1 MAVPVPRLP
10 WWAQSLLVG
19 LLCALAG
26 VGAAL
31 LVSHDDLGRDLAQA
45 LLSGLVVGFA
55 GGLGTAWN
63 ARRQDARFREATAG
77 LGDDGARAAHRAVRR
92 GPVPGDPRVREA
104 AVRLLD
110 VRLDVATQHP
120 GLNLACIL
128 LVGGYAAVQALTRTP
143 WWWLGVLVALGA
155 AVSWYREPVRLRRRR
170 AELTGDPVA
179 A

>member
-1 MAVPVPRLP
+1 MAVSVPRPP

-19 LLCALAG
+19 LLSTLVG
-26 VGAAL
+26 FGAAL
-31 LVSHDDLGRDLAQA
+31 LVSHDDLGRDLPQS
-45 LLSGLVVGFA
+45 LLSGLVLGVA
-55 GGLGTAWN
+55 AGLGTAWN
-63 ARRQDARFREATAG
+63 AHREDARFREVTAG
-77 LGDDGARAAHRAVRR
+77 LGDDESRAAHRAARR
-92 GPVPGDPRVREA
+92 GPVPADPRVRDA

-110 VRLDVATQHP
+110 GRLSVATGHP
-120 GLNLACIL
+120 VPTLACVL

-155 AVSWYREPVRLRRRR
+155 GVSWYREPARLRRRR